1 MKRTFSVAPIILLA
15 VLLGGLLLW
24 NKQNENRRAEHMEQ
38 LQAEARPYYQ
48 EMTAIRLELQ
58 RREKE
63 IKIAHDVSGVLI
75 GFVPASADDL
85 EAVKAFTDGYGFTPL
100 IIIDCAME
108 EADLQDIVR
117 KSIEAGWD
125 LMPAGITFDQAVL
138 ERADSIRTL
147 LPEYSYGTA
156 PAFLL
161 RRAYDTAENRET
173 LRQHGYQRLVRY
185 SDSLS
190 AAVDEFGAPY
200 IAYGFVRSPNVSS
213 DLVSRLVAAHTLM
226 TLVFDFA
233 DLAQGTTDETIVT
246 DYLKA
251 VDSRVSSGELVYTDL
266 AEAFDAVVE
275 GESLARKRQEEFEQY
290 KAEQQQRMDELE
302 EIISEIYSRPDGI

>member
-1 MKRTFSVAPIILLA
+1 MKKVFSIALVLLLA
-15 VLLGGLLLW
+15 ILLGGILLW
-24 NKQNENRRAEHMEQ
+24 NQQTERRNAARLQQ
-38 LQAEARPYYQ
+38 LQREAQPYYQ

-58 RREKE
+58 RRERE
-63 IKIAHDVSGVLI
+63 IKIAHDVSGVII

-85 EAVKAFTDGYGFTPL
+85 AAVKAFADGYSFTPL
-100 IIIDCAME
+100 IILDCAKE
-108 EADLQDIVR
+108 EVDLQDIAR
-117 KSIEAGWD
+117 RSIEAGWN
-125 LMPAGITFDQAVL
+125 LMLAGITFDQAVL
-138 ERADSIRTL
+138 ERADSIRAL
-147 LPEYSYGTA
+147 LPEYGDGTE

-161 RRAYDTAENRET
+161 RHTYDTAENREA

-185 SDSLS
+185 SDSLI
-190 AAVDEFGAPY
+190 ADVDEFGAPY
-200 IAYGFVRSPNVSS
+200 IAYGFVRSPNASS

-226 TLVFDFA
+226 TLLVDFT
-233 DLAQGTTDETIVT
+233 DLSQGTSDETIVT

-266 AEAFDAVVE
+266 AEAFDAVV
-275 GESLARKRQEEFEQY
+275 GSESLSRKRQEEFEQY